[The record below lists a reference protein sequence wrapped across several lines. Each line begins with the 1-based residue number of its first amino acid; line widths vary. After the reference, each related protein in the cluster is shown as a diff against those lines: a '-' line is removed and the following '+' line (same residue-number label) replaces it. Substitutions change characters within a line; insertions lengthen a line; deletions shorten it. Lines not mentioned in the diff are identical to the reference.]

1 VPIAVKSIL
10 QECWAP
16 RETRSRRGHRRPE
29 SMPSR
34 SQEPATPDQ
43 ASAASAEPIAFEAA
57 VSELEAIVERM
68 EAGTLSLEESL
79 AAYRRGAEL
88 VARCR
93 ESLAVIQQ
101 QVRILEADLLKPLG
115 GEGDDER

>member
-1 VPIAVKSIL
+1 MPAAVVAIVGPK
-10 QECWAP
+10 P
-16 RETRSRRGHRRPE
+16 
-29 SMPSR
+29 MPSK
-34 SQEPATPDQ
+34 SPTPAAPDK
-43 ASAASAEPIAFEAA
+43 APEATAEPIAFEAA

-68 EAGTLSLEESL
+68 EAGTLGLEESL

-101 QVRILEADLLKPLG
+101 QVRILEADLLKPL
-115 GEGDDER
+115 EGDADDER

>member
-1 VPIAVKSIL
+1 MSSKFP
-10 QECWAP
+10 AP
-16 RETRSRRGHRRPE
+16 
-29 SMPSR
+29 
-34 SQEPATPDQ
+34 AAPDQ
-43 ASAASAEPIAFEAA
+43 APETAAQPIAFEAA

-101 QVRILEADLLKPLG
+101 QVRILEADLLKPLALD
-115 GEGDDER
+115 GDDER

>member
-1 VPIAVKSIL
+1 MS
-10 QECWAP
+10 
-16 RETRSRRGHRRPE
+16 
-29 SMPSR
+29 SR
-34 SQEPATPDQ
+34 SPEPATPGD
-43 ASAASAEPIAFEAA
+43 APEAATEPIPFEAA

-88 VARCR
+88 VGRCR

-101 QVRILEADLLKPLG
+101 QVRILEADLLKPLEQG
-115 GEGDDER
+115 GDDER

>member
-1 VPIAVKSIL
+1 MHAAVAVTVGPK
-10 QECWAP
+10 P
-16 RETRSRRGHRRPE
+16 
-29 SMPSR
+29 MPSKI
-34 SQEPATPDQ
+34 PAPVAPGQ
-43 ASAASAEPIAFEAA
+43 APEVAAEPIAFEAA

-88 VARCR
+88 VAHCR

-115 GEGDDER
+115 NDGDDER

>member
-1 VPIAVKSIL
+1 
-10 QECWAP
+10 
-16 RETRSRRGHRRPE
+16 
-29 SMPSR
+29 MPSK
-34 SQEPATPDQ
+34 SPAPAAPAAPDP
-43 ASAASAEPIAFEAA
+43 ASEADAQPIAFEAA

-68 EAGTLSLEESL
+68 EAGTLGLEESL

-115 GEGDDER
+115 GDGDD

>member
-1 VPIAVKSIL
+1 MPGDARSAAATASVSPRTMSSKS
-10 QECWAP
+10 
-16 RETRSRRGHRRPE
+16 PE
-29 SMPSR
+29 S
-34 SQEPATPDQ
+34 AAPDQ
-43 ASAASAEPIAFEAA
+43 ASQASVEPLASGEPIEFDAA

-115 GEGDDER
+115 GDADEER